1 MAKDFVG
8 NHIRAH
14 LVFYL
19 FITFLFFAALVF
31 GAIGNGSYLPEEI
44 FSDLETS
51 VDRLMNGL
59 STMELDRQVETVQA
73 FSSNLRL
80 LLLLFLCGITIL
92 GFPGAL
98 FLAAYRGYLLGATM
112 AMMIAKYG
120 WSGFAWFFGAIFPQN
135 ILLVPMVILASAWS
149 ADFSLSVL
157 LGRWEGPL
165 IVRKVLRL
173 MVGYSG
179 LLLMALGAAMLQG
192 FAVPYLITLFA
203 DI

>member
-1 MAKDFVG
+1 M
-8 NHIRAH
+8 
-14 LVFYL
+14 
-19 FITFLFFAALVF
+19 TFLFFAALIS
-31 GAIGNGSYLPEEI
+31 GAVGGGSYLPEGI
-44 FSDLETS
+44 FSDLEAS

-59 STMELDRQVETVQA
+59 TTMELDNRLETAQA
-73 FSSNLRL
+73 FSSNFRFL
-80 LLLLFLCGITIL
+80 LLVFLCGVTIL

-112 AMMIAKYG
+112 ALMIAKYG
-120 WSGFAWFFGAIFPQN
+120 WLGFGWFFGAIFPQN

-157 LGRWEGPL
+157 LGRWEGAL

-173 MVGYSG
+173 LVGYVG
-179 LLLMALGAAMLQG
+179 LLFIAFGAAVLQG
-192 FAVPYLITLFA
+192 FAVPYLIALFA